1 MEVIDVTTQ
10 NQLTI
15 ILKEV
20 KNEKHRLIILLMYD
34 AGLRVSEVLNITW
47 ANIHFRQKFIEVES
61 LKKRGETVKRK
72 IPISNRLSTAF
83 TDFYST
89 KDIKPPISSYV
100 FTNAQG
106 KKMYRTSVN
115 NMLKR
120 LQHENPSLGNLHP
133 HKLRHSFATNLRA
146 HGAELVDIK
155 DLLGHNKI
163 DTSLIYAHHSTEKLK
178 ALIEASEPKQ
188 SFWDRIFNKI
198 KRTKTINLILPDK
211 IPLIGRDN
219 ELKRINDLLNKK
231 ISILIT
237 GKAGTG
243 KKYML
248 NNLNFTQKTLIV
260 DDCKEF
266 KKSLIN
272 ILLHLLE
279 SKSAVAE
286 LLYNTSDHSKLI
298 VRIQKESI
306 AAISKAIIDSTQ
318 KHEFILVISDI
329 DLITDSS
336 MKALKVLKEHFIILT
351 TARNIKIKQSDFLW
365 DFEKIELKNLHRK
378 DALNL
383 TYTLTNMLDIEDKQF
398 MLNKIFDTSDGN
410 PRMITELVERISK
423 ESIISNEIIE
433 ELCNS
438 YLGRQAQEFDMSMI
452 LLLIFG
458 GLAALKYVGRES
470 GDSSLQFLGGIIM
483 IILLFARYFFNY
495 SKRKFI

>member
-15 ILKEV
+15 ILNEV
-20 KNEKHRLIILLMYD
+20 ENEKHRLIILLMYD

-47 ANIHFRQKFIEVES
+47 SNVHFRQKYIEVES
-61 LKKRGETVKRK
+61 LKKRGESVKRK

-83 TDFYST
+83 TDYYST
-89 KDIKPPISSYV
+89 KDVKPPISSYV
-100 FTNAQG
+100 FTNPQG
-106 KKMYRTSVN
+106 KKMYRTAVN

-120 LQHENPSLGNLHP
+120 LQHENPALGNLHP

-188 SFWDRIFNKI
+188 SFWSRLFNKI

-211 IPLIGRDN
+211 IPIVGR
-219 ELKRINDLLNKK
+219 EVEIKRINDLLNKK

-243 KKYML
+243 KKYIL
-248 NNLNFTQKTLIV
+248 NNLSFNQKTLII
-260 DDCKEF
+260 DDCKDF

-286 LLYNTSDHSKLI
+286 LLYNTSDYSKLTI
-298 VRIQKESI
+298 RIQKESI
-306 AAISKAIIDSTQ
+306 SAISKAIMDSTQ

-329 DLITDSS
+329 DSITDSS
-336 MKALKVLKEHFIILT
+336 MKALKTLKEHFIILT
-351 TARNIKIKQSDFLW
+351 AARNIKIKQADFLW
-365 DFEKIELKNLHRK
+365 DFEKIELKNLQRK
-378 DALNL
+378 DALKL
-383 TYTLTNMLDIEDKQF
+383 TYTLTSMLDVEDKQF
-398 MLNKIFDTSDGN
+398 LLNKIFDTSNGN
-410 PRMITELVERISK
+410 PRMITEISERISK
-423 ESIISNEIIE
+423 EAIITNEVIE
-433 ELCNS
+433 ELCNG
-438 YLGRQAQEFDMSMI
+438 YLGRQAQEIDVSMI

-458 GLAALKYVGRES
+458 SLAGLKYIGRES
-470 GDSSLQFLGGIIM
+470 GDSGLQFIGGMIM
-483 IILLFARYFFNY
+483 IILLFARYFFNF
-495 SKRKFI
+495 SKRKYL